1 MGDKTKLNI
10 KAGGIFSKTMLGIQ
24 RIDERKFNVE
34 DCYFNVI
41 DERALNE
48 YNFNPFDYVLEQK
61 VNQQYTAFNCGVL
74 PSYNSKGYM
83 GYSKVEQS
91 PEFLNLKRI
100 ASELKY
106 KEELLERVNAI
117 ELPLNTVGVH
127 LRMCDMNT
135 VHAEEYGLL
144 TFEDY
149 VEAIEK
155 EITSENKIFVASDN
169 EESIKKL
176 QIIFKDRI
184 LFVDGMIRCALET
197 DDSFQ
202 LQLDYFKNKEFWVE
216 AFLDMLLLSR
226 CSKLICRTSNLAN
239 MAIISSNT
247 IQKIIML

>member
-1 MGDKTKLNI
+1 MGYKIKLNI
-10 KAGGIFSKTMLGIQ
+10 GAGGVFSKTMLGIQ
-24 RIDERKFNVE
+24 RVDVHKLNIE

-48 YNFNPFDYVLEQK
+48 DNFNPFDYVLEQE
-61 VNQQYTAFNCGVL
+61 VSEQHIGFHCGFL

-83 GYSKVEQS
+83 GYSRVEQA
-91 PEFLNLKRI
+91 PEFLNLKSI
-100 ASELKY
+100 ASKLKY

-117 ELPLNTVGVH
+117 ELPVDTIGVH

-135 VHAEEYGLL
+135 IHAGEYGVL

-149 VEAIEK
+149 VRAIEE
-155 EITSENKIFVASDN
+155 EITPESRIFVASDN

-176 QIIFKDRI
+176 QTIFKDRI
-184 LFVDGMIRCALET
+184 LSVDGMIRCALET

-202 LQLDYFKNKEFWVE
+202 LQLDYFKNKEFWIE

-226 CSKLICRTSNLAN
+226 CSKLICRTSNVAN
-239 MAIISSNT
+239 MAIISSNS
-247 IQKIIML
+247 IEKIIML